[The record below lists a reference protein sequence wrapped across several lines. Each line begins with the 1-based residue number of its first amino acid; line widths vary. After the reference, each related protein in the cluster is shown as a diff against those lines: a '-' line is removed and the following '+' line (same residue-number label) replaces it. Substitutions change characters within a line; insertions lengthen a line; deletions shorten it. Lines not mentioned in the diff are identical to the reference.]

1 MMNKPI
7 LSSTLT
13 TARTIAWLNLQ
24 GLPVLPVAP
33 WQDYPR
39 CKKGDRPIFTG
50 KNPSFLGIDGR
61 PHLVPHRCYQ
71 SRLPRQ
77 YEIDRWFANPA
88 NGVMTMGGWGG
99 IYWID
104 IDVKRYVSKQVCDRA
119 VKHWLNRYPML
130 KETFIERTHS
140 GGWRFAVKCST
151 EPGFTNFRFR
161 HGPKHVGELL
171 GFGRL
176 TVLAPTIG
184 PSGNSYESIQRVTP
198 ILIESFEAI
207 GIYSVRKCSSVNRLK
222 RGDDLRSVVDHR
234 VALNGAPHLVQV
246 VSGNVLRI
254 LNGVDVYGD
263 RSRCLLVAALELYG
277 WVNWAQSMGVA
288 VAGNPDYLLLETA
301 ISLGVEGD
309 RLQRILKGQ
318 PIAFSVPAIYQAAGQ
333 EATLE
338 RWRRSLQHL

>member
-1 MMNKPI
+1 MINKPI

-39 CKKGDRPIFTG
+39 CRKGNRPVFTG
-50 KNPSFLGIDGR
+50 KNPSFLGIDGG
-61 PHLVPHRCYQ
+61 PHLILHRCYQ

-88 NGVMTMGGWGG
+88 NGVMTMGGWGDV
-99 IYWID
+99 YWID
-104 IDVKRYVSKQVCDRA
+104 IDVKRYGSKQVCDRS
-119 VKHWLNRYPML
+119 VEHWLKCYPML

-140 GGWRFAVKCST
+140 GGWRFAVKCLT

-161 HGPKHVGELL
+161 YGPKHVGELL

-184 PSGNSYESIQRVTP
+184 PSGNSYESIQRVEP
-198 ILIESFEAI
+198 VLIESFGAI
-207 GIYSVRKCSSVNRLK
+207 GIHSVRKCSVVNHLK
-222 RGDDLRSVVDHR
+222 RGDR

-288 VAGNPDYLLLETA
+288 VAGNPDSLLLETA
-301 ISLGVEGD
+301 TSLGVETD

-318 PIAFSVPAIYQAAGQ
+318 PIEASVPAIYQAAGQ
-333 EATLE
+333 EATLA

>member
-1 MMNKPI
+1 MINKPI

-13 TARTIAWLNLQ
+13 TAQTIAWLNLQ

-39 CKKGDRPIFTG
+39 CKKGDRPVFTG
-50 KNPSFLGIDGR
+50 KNPSFLDVDGI
-61 PHLVPHRCYQ
+61 PHLIPHRYYQ

-77 YEIDRWFANPA
+77 YEIDRWFANAA
-88 NGVMTMGGWGG
+88 NGVMTMGGWGD

-104 IDVKRYVSKQVCDRA
+104 IDVKRYGSKQVCDRA
-119 VKHWLNRYPML
+119 VEHWLKRYPML

-151 EPGFTNFRFR
+151 NPGFTNFRFR

-207 GIYSVRKCSSVNRLK
+207 GIQTIQKPKVIRPFE
-222 RGDDLRSVVDHR
+222 RGDYPMVSS
-234 VALNGAPHLVQV
+234 GMPHLTQV
-246 VSGNVLRI
+246 VCCSVQQILSGVN
-254 LNGVDVYGD
+254 VYGD
-263 RSRCLLVAALELYG
+263 RSYCLLVAALELYG
-277 WVNWAQSMGVA
+277 WVNWAQRMGFSI
-288 VAGNPDYLLLETA
+288 AGNPDDLMLEA
-301 ISLGVEGD
+301 ALRMGVEGD

-318 PIAFSVPAIYQAAGQ
+318 PLDSCVPAIYQAAGQ
-333 EATLE
+333 DATLE
-338 RWRRSLQHL
+338 R

>member
-1 MMNKPI
+1 MINKPI
-7 LSSTLT
+7 LSSKLT
-13 TARTIAWLNLQ
+13 TTRTIAWLNLH

-39 CKKGDRPIFTG
+39 CKKDDRPVFTG
-50 KNPSFLGIDGR
+50 KNPSFLDKDGR
-61 PHLVPHRCYQ
+61 PHLIPHRYYQ
-71 SRLPRQ
+71 SRLPGRC
-77 YEIDRWFANPA
+77 EVDRWFANPA
-88 NGVMTMGGWGG
+88 NGVMTMGGWGN

-104 IDVKRYVSKQVCDRA
+104 VDVKRYGSKQVCDRA
-119 VKHWLNRYPML
+119 VEHWLKRYPML
-130 KETFIERTHS
+130 NETFIERTHS

-184 PSGNSYESIQRVTP
+184 PSGNFYESIQRVEP

-207 GIYSVRKCSSVNRLK
+207 GIHSVRKCSTVNHLV
-222 RGDDLRSVVDHR
+222 RGDRGG
-234 VALNGAPHLVQV
+234 LNGAPHLVQV
-246 VSGNVLRI
+246 VCGNVLRI

-263 RSRCLLVAALELYG
+263 RSLCLFVAALELYG

-288 VAGNPDYLLLETA
+288 VAGNPDSLLLETA

-318 PIAFSVPAIYQAAGQ
+318 PIESSVPAIYQAAGQ

-338 RWRRSLQHL
+338 RWRRSLQH